1 VIRDSSTNRERPKPC
16 ERSTA
21 LKVLHWWGIS
31 ESHRVTRGTTGP
43 HGPAPSIGCRHRADD
58 GGRSCRNGSA
68 PTPLYHGRSA
78 WRAEPWWQRIL
89 YGPTGCNS
97 GAGIEQETPNLSK
110 AFVSGTLLPVQGPY
124 DLLDF
129 WLAGGEGK
137 RSSDGME
144 EHIAIV
150 IACIQCKV
158 GLAQQCLNFLPDPQG
173 QGSLRPIFV
182 ATRR

>member
-1 VIRDSSTNRERPKPC
+1 MS
-16 ERSTA
+16 
-21 LKVLHWWGIS
+21 
-31 ESHRVTRGTTGP
+31 
-43 HGPAPSIGCRHRADD
+43 RADD
-58 GGRSCRNGSA
+58 GGRTCRNGSA
-68 PTPLYHGRSA
+68 PTHVYHGR
-78 WRAEPWWQRIL
+78 WRAEPRWHRIF
-89 YGPTGCNS
+89 YRS
-97 GAGIEQETPNLSK
+97 ARAAGGSDIEQETPNLSK

>member
-1 VIRDSSTNRERPKPC
+1 MDRLGATVAQASSKKPQTSAKLSYLARYC
-16 ERSTA
+16 LFKA
-21 LKVLHWWGIS
+21 L
-31 ESHRVTRGTTGP
+31 
-43 HGPAPSIGCRHRADD
+43 
-58 GGRSCRNGSA
+58 
-68 PTPLYHGRSA
+68 
-78 WRAEPWWQRIL
+78 Q
-89 YGPTGCNS
+89 
-97 GAGIEQETPNLSK
+97 
-110 AFVSGTLLPVQGPY
+110 Y

-173 QGSLRPIFV
+173 QGSLRPTLG
-182 ATRR
+182 APRR